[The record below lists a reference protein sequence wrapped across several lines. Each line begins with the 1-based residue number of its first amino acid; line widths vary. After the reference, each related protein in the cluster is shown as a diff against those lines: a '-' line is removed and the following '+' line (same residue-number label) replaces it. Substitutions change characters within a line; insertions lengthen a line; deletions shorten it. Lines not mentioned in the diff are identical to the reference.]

1 MQAMA
6 DERRTAS
13 PAAHV
18 SKAQQNVLFCHF
30 PDVLFCQHVTFSI
43 GGRVEKC
50 MFKIVNRVV
59 MGKDFNHELW

>member
-43 GGRVEKC
+43 GGRVGQC
-50 MFKIVNRVV
+50 RI
-59 MGKDFNHELW
+59 FNTTRCDLLKGWGRRKR